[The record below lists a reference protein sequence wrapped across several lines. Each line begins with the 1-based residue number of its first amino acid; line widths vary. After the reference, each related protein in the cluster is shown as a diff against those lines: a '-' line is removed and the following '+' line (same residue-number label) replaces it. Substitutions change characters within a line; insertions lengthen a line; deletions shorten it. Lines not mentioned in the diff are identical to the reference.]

1 MGDRMGAWVRV
12 ALIGVVVAGA
22 AACGKPMGPRGFTKA
37 PLDVPGP
44 FVKREPETEM
54 SRLGVKPNLPP
65 VVDLQLKDSTQ
76 AK

>member
-1 MGDRMGAWVRV
+1 
-12 ALIGVVVAGA
+12 
-22 AACGKPMGPRGFTKA
+22 MGPRGFTKA